1 MKKAIKIA
9 LATMTIMFV
18 LLASMHWFKSH
29 QEEKRLIRQEQ
40 ERMVEYTLENY
51 EDVKKIEF
59 TNFEKKFFY
68 TNLVCIYNSKWRYIY
83 EL

>member
-9 LATMTIMFV
+9 LTTMVILCVM
-18 LLASMHWFKSH
+18 LGAMHWFKSH

-40 ERMVEYTLENY
+40 ERMAEYTIENY
-51 EDVKKIEF
+51 EDIRKIEF
-59 TNFEKKFFY
+59 TNFEKNFSTQTWHAY
-68 TNLVCIYNSKWRYIY
+68 IIVNGDIY